1 MVSEESQFCSLKSRL
16 CPRTKSF
23 LLWNTHTRT
32 KLRVSFSGLKFIIVI
47 IMKFCRR
54 GERFA
59 FQIWNWN
66 TMQKKEWTWTS
77 STKYAGQAKRQT
89 CKNVYRLIEKDVKIC
104 QVKIS
109 KNFNNI
115 SQKNL
120 SMKIDM
126 LKVIH
131 PNHCEL
137 QSVWNLF

>member
-1 MVSEESQFCSLKSRL
+1 MVSEESQFCSLKSKDSKFSL
-16 CPRTKSF
+16 YE
-23 LLWNTHTRT
+23 THTRT
-32 KLRVSFSGLKFIIVI
+32 KIRFSVSGLKFIIVI

-66 TMQKKEWTWTS
+66 TMLKKEWTWTS

-131 PNHCEL
+131 PNRCEL
-137 QSVWNLF
+137 QSV